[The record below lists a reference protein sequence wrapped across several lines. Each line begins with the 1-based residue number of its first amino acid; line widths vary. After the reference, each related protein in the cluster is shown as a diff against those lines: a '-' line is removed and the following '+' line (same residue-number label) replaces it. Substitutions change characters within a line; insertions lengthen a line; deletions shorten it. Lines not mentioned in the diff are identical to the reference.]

1 MMNMQFTCTKENLS
15 YALNLVSSVAGKQ
28 SNLPILSNV
37 MLVAN
42 DSSVELSATNLE
54 IGVKAHLRAKVDAPG
69 SFTVPAKTLADFVAL
84 MSGDQVQVTQKEN
97 ELVIESGRSN
107 TKIKG
112 TLAEEFPVI
121 PEFSEGKSFSIERS
135 RLKNGLAQVV
145 FAASK
150 TEIRPELSGIYFGFG
165 VYGYQGL
172 TLAAT
177 DSYRL
182 AEKRLPVAQGGD
194 EVTCIVPSRTVS
206 EFIRLMSL
214 SEGSDEKETNVRF
227 FVGDSQVAL
236 RYGSFE
242 ITSRLIAGRYPD
254 YRQIVPSEF
263 KTTALFS
270 KSQMVSSVKA
280 ASLFAATGVNAV
292 NIKLNPSAQSVVV
305 NSASSQAGAY
315 ETALDIQGEGIEN
328 SIVLNY
334 RYFLDGMSHFDGDEV
349 VISMNSG
356 DAPSLLRAK
365 DDKDYLYLVMPI
377 RQ

>member
-1 MMNMQFTCTKENLS
+1 MQFTCTKENLL
-15 YALNLVSSVAGKQ
+15 YALNLVSAVAGKQ
-28 SNLPILSNV
+28 NNLPILSNV

-54 IGVKAHLRAKVDAPG
+54 IGVKSHLRAKVDVSG
-69 SFTVPAKTLADFVAL
+69 TFTVPAKTLADFVAL

-97 ELVIESGRSN
+97 ELVIESGRSS

-112 TLAEEFPVI
+112 MPSEEFPVI
-121 PEFSEGKSFSIERS
+121 PEFVDGKSFSLERS
-135 RLKNGLAQVV
+135 KFKNGLAQVV

-165 VYGYQGL
+165 VYGHPGL

-194 EVTCIVPSRTVS
+194 EVTCIVPARTVS

-214 SEGSDEKETNVRF
+214 SESGDEKETNVRF

-254 YRQIVPSEF
+254 YRQIIPNEF

-270 KSQMVSSVKA
+270 KAQMVSSVKA

-292 NIKLNPSAQSVVV
+292 NMKLNPSAQSVVIT
-305 NSASSQAGAY
+305 STSSQAGAY
-315 ETALDIQGEGIEN
+315 ESALDIQGEGIEN
-328 SIVLNY
+328 AIVLNH
-334 RYFLDGMSHFDGDEV
+334 RYLLDGLAHFDGDEV

-356 DAPSLLRAK
+356 DAPSLLRSK